1 MILEDHR
8 TLKERSIE
16 VKLIGNLTRID
27 IHTQEK
33 KRLVLIV
40 CHADF

>member
-33 KRLVLIV
+33 RLVLIV